1 MRRLPVPG
9 RSRKRCAFLTLDD
22 PAGYVIDDELA
33 CGPLRGL
40 GWRVEAIPWRRPGV
54 SWGRFDAVVIRSPWD
69 YQKDPVAFLAVLW
82 EIERS
87 GTPLFNGLDLV
98 RWNLPKKY
106 LGELAERGV
115 PTVPTVWLDRLG
127 PGDLIGMF
135 DAMGVDEIVVKPVV
149 GANADGAFRLDRSA
163 GSERTGELEGYYSR
177 RALMAQPFVRAVVE
191 EGEYSLVYVDGEYSH
206 TVLKAPKAMDFR
218 VQEEHGG
225 EIRSVEVDRPL
236 RAAGEA
242 VIEALGERPLYARV
256 DLVRSNDDEGFWL
269 MELELI
275 EPSLYLRM
283 DPEAPERFARALD
296 ARVV

>member
-1 MRRLPVPG
+1 M
-9 RSRKRCAFLTLDD
+9 KRCAFLTLVDA
-22 PAGYVIDDELA
+22 AGYVIDDELA
-33 CGPLRGL
+33 YEPLRTL
-40 GWRVEAIPWRRPGV
+40 GWRVEAVPWRQPGV

-69 YQKDPVAFLAVLW
+69 YQKDPVAFLAVLR

-106 LGELAERGV
+106 LGELAARGV
-115 PTVPTVWLDRLG
+115 PTVPTIWRDRLS
-127 PGDLIGMF
+127 PGDLAGMF
-135 DAMGVDEIVVKPVV
+135 DAMGVDEIVVKPVI

-163 GSERTGELEGYYSR
+163 GSGRTSEVEEHYSD
-177 RALMAQPFVRAVVE
+177 RALMVQPFVQAVLE
-191 EGEYSLVYVDGEYSH
+191 EGEYSLLYFDGEYSH
-206 TVLKAPKAMDFR
+206 TVLKAPKAADFR

-225 EIRSVEVDRPL
+225 DIRAVETDGPL
-236 RAAGEA
+236 LAAGDV

-256 DLVRSNDDEGFWL
+256 DLVRSNDDNEFWL

-283 DPEAPERFARALD
+283 EPEAPGRFARALHG
-296 ARVV
+296 RIV